1 MVWGLALGFDAQG
14 VVVEVWG
21 LGVGVNVK
29 ASECMGGMFSN
40 CGFRIWLWE
49 LRFFETGF
57 ACRVCG

>member
-29 ASECMGGMFSN
+29 ASECMGGHVFK
-40 CGFRIWLWE
+40 LWFQN
-49 LRFFETGF
+49 LALGAKVF
-57 ACRVCG
+57 